1 MNNIIITPA
10 IGMPA
15 NDIVLFL
22 ASLRRFYQGEVLFF
36 VGKNDHLLKK
46 NIKFYD
52 CSFLDVESHKHEII
66 IKRYRILIDFL
77 KHRNNINNI
86 LFCDS
91 RDIYFQSDPFN
102 YPYEKPLNFFSE
114 EANIQDCAINS
125 QWMNKTL
132 GKNTFNELKKNHI
145 VCCGT
150 VMGKIDSFQKYALE
164 MDMMSKK
171 FPYKKRLKYL
181 LTFRR
186 DKEGRGCDQSY
197 AAYLIY
203 KQILKN
209 IKIYSNSEGPV
220 ATVYHLNNYKF
231 NNKNELI
238 NSKNEPY
245 IIVHQYDKRWE
256 EFENCVNKLKKE
268 LGIN

>member
-114 EANIQDCAINS
+114 EANIQDCVINS

-132 GKNTFNELKKNHI
+132 GENTFNELKKNHI

-238 NSKNEPY
+238 NSKNEP
-245 IIVHQYDKRWE
+245 ILLFTNTIKDGKNLKIV
-256 EFENCVNKLKKE
+256 
-268 LGIN
+268 